1 MSRATVD
8 HLPMRNFKRDP
19 LRVAVLGLIE
29 GNYHPYSWSAII
41 NGYDAALMASC
52 PAPVI
57 AAYLGRQPAGSVR
70 IPMARVTH
78 IWTDDPA
85 EAPRVAAAALIP
97 HVAARPE
104 DVIGQVEAVIIAT
117 DDGNDHVRRVAPFV
131 AAGLPVFVDK
141 PLATN
146 VADLARFKAWR
157 DEGATIVSSSGLRY
171 APEVA
176 ALRGKPWRWLTGSTC
191 KSWQRYGIHVLEP
204 IYTVTG
210 PGFIRVRARQAGPTM
225 QVDVEHRNGTRVTLM
240 AIEEGFG
247 SAFVLHGYADAG
259 HVSVELRDTYS
270 AFRSQLVGFLEYAA
284 GRGPEPHPFAET
296 VELMAVVIGAL
307 RSAEQDGRVVEIA
320 PLVAA
325 LGQTP

>member
-1 MSRATVD
+1 
-8 HLPMRNFKRDP
+8 MRNFEQDP

-70 IPMARVTH
+70 IPLARVTH

-85 EAPRVAAAALIP
+85 DARRVAAAALIP
-97 HVAARPE
+97 HVVAKAE

-117 DDGNDHVRRVAPFV
+117 DDGDDHVRRVAPFI

-146 VADLARFKAWR
+146 VADMARFKAWR
-157 DEGATIVSSSGLRY
+157 DQGAVIVSSSGLRY

-176 ALRGKPWRWLTGSTC
+176 ALRGKRWRWLTGATC
-191 KSWQRYGIHVLEP
+191 KNWKRYGIHVLEP

-210 PGFIRVRARQAGPTM
+210 PGFIRVRARQSGCTM
-225 QVDVEHRNGTRVTLM
+225 QVDVEHRDGTQVTLV

-247 SAFVLHGYADAG
+247 SAFVLHGYADDA
-259 HVSVELRDTYS
+259 HVTVELRDTYS
-270 AFRSQLVGFLEYAA
+270 AFRSQLLGFLEYVA
-284 GRGPEPHPFAET
+284 GRRAEPHPFAET
-296 VELMAVVIGAL
+296 TELMAVVIGAM
-307 RSAEQDGRVVEIA
+307 RSAEQDGQPVDIA
-320 PLVAA
+320 PLIAA
-325 LGQTP
+325 FGAGPAPAREQSS